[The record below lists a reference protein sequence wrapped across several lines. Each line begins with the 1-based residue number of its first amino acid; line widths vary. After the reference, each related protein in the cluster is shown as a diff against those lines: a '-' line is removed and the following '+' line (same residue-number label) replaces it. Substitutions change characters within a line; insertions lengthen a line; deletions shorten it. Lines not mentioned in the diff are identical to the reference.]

1 METTALGSLPREQF
15 RLVKNSSSIIGEEV
29 GKEAGMAAGN
39 CFGAYSSYGGWRRGS
54 LVAITC
60 LRTRNITNGCWKLG
74 GRETG
79 GDPILSI
86 TE

>member
-1 METTALGSLPREQF
+1 MEITALGSLPREQF
-15 RLVKNSSSIIGEEV
+15 RLVKSSSLIIGEV
-29 GKEAGMAAGN
+29 AGKEAGVTIGN
-39 CFGAYSSYGGWRRGS
+39 CFGAYSSYSGWRRGS
-54 LVAITC
+54 IVAIAC